1 MNTPLLHILKLTLVS
16 TLVAHLGIHALYLAP
31 NNPATPQY
39 MSFVDNY
46 MGTFFT
52 QNWHLF
58 APEPATSS
66 LQLSYRCDSLQA
78 WKFPLS
84 DMLEA
89 HKSLPVTATGKQT
102 YVLQHLAREIFNSK
116 ILKKTDAAMD
126 ELHILQRYL
135 QDQCGDQAAAEVRIQ
150 RVFTQDYSKRFTNT
164 EVRTETFTFGIKQE
178 SFAWN

>member
-1 MNTPLLHILKLTLVS
+1 MKMPLLHLLKLTMLS
-16 TLVAHLGIHALYLAP
+16 ALIAHLGIHALYLAP

-39 MSFVDNY
+39 MSFVDTY

-58 APEPATSS
+58 APEPATAS
-66 LQLSYRCDSLQA
+66 LQLSYRCDSLQT

-84 DMLEA
+84 DMLED
-89 HKSLPVTATGKQT
+89 HKSLPVTAKGKQS

-135 QDQCGDQAAAEVRIQ
+135 QDQCGEQAAAEVRIQ
-150 RVFTQDYSKRFTNT
+150 RVFTQDYSKRFSNT